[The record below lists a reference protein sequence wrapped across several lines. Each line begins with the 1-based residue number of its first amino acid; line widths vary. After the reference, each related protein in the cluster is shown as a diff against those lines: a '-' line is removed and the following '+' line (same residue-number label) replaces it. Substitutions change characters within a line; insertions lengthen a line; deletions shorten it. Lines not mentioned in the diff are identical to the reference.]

1 MNLVREGLAS
11 GNTVI
16 DGFKADGRFVPSDAI
31 PQYQVFEFQGHEELQ
46 STQFSFV
53 VGDYDLEL
61 VSIYGGYVVGSISP
75 ATLVELRCQL
85 PPKTFINYPEN
96 IIFSSNFGNPLLPFS
111 FPKGILLPAKS
122 RCFLALSSSVSFL
135 RLTTLPVLPILIGN
149 ILIQP

>member
-16 DGFKADGRFVPSDAI
+16 DGFKLDGRFTPSDAI

-61 VSIYGGYVVGSISP
+61 VSLYGGYVLGSIQ
-75 ATLVELRCQL
+75 AVNLNEFRCQL
-85 PPKTFINYPEN
+85 PAKTVINYPEN
-96 IIFSSNFGNPLLPFS
+96 AVFSSNFGQPLLPFS
-111 FPKGILLPAKS
+111 FPKGILLPTKS
-122 RCFLALSSSVSFL
+122 RCFISLSGSVSFL
-135 RLTTLPVLPILIGN
+135 RLITLPALPVLTGN